1 MAEPAPA
8 AAAPLPPP
16 AAAGSLPTPEPAP
29 SRETRPFAPGADAR
43 PGPVA
48 EHFETRRR
56 VADSLREAAE
66 AEEERARELPDTV
79 AGFAVRRAS
88 RVAASPDESGQVW
101 LVTYGDMLTQLLCVF
116 VILLAAL
123 LAHRLGEGEQ
133 ADVAGLTG
141 RGTLVAAQLC
151 VGGDCPPGGAPG
163 EEPSPSAGPA
173 PAASFE
179 AVPQAAPPLPALP
192 DPTPPA
198 PAVAGPATSPVAV
211 PTPPDGEPVDAWAQG
226 VARWLWDAVEADAV
240 RRDASV
246 AVRDREV
253 TVRVGDRVLFDLGR
267 AELRPEAASLIAA
280 LGSRL
285 AELGAAV
292 RVEGHTDDLPI
303 ATARFPSNW
312 ELSAARA
319 ASVVRALIAAGMP
332 AARLTATGFAE
343 TRPVD
348 PDGTDAA
355 RAANRRVEIVVL
367 PPRGTY

>member
-1 MAEPAPA
+1 MAEVVPAPA
-8 AAAPLPPP
+8 GAVPPPAPDPAAAPASEAVGPD
-16 AAAGSLPTPEPAP
+16 AAP
-29 SRETRPFAPGADAR
+29 R

-48 EHFETRRR
+48 EHFEARRR
-56 VADSLREAAE
+56 VAEAFREAADAE
-66 AEEERARELPDTV
+66 AEKARGMPDAV
-79 AGFAVRRAS
+79 GGFAVRRAS
-88 RVAASPDESGQVW
+88 RVAAPPDESGQVW
-101 LVTYGDMLTQLLCVF
+101 LVTYGDLLTQLLCVF
-116 VILLAAL
+116 VIMLAAL
-123 LAHRLGEGEQ
+123 LAHRFSDGER
-133 ADVAGLTG
+133 ADLAGVTG
-141 RGTLVAAQLC
+141 RGVLTAPQVC
-151 VGGDCPPGGAPG
+151 VGGDCPPGGAPD
-163 EEPSPSAGPA
+163 EAPSPSAAVFEPVPA
-173 PAASFE
+173 PAPAP
-179 AVPQAAPPLPALP
+179 VPPAAAAPPA
-192 DPTPPA
+192 A
-198 PAVAGPATSPVAV
+198 PAAPPATSPVAV

-285 AELGAAV
+285 AELGASV

-319 ASVVRALIAAGMP
+319 ASVVRALVAAGMP
-332 AARLTATGFAE
+332 ATRLAATGFAE

-348 PDGTDAA
+348 PSGTDAA

>member
-1 MAEPAPA
+1 MDDQTAQQGSVA
-8 AAAPLPPP
+8 A
-16 AAAGSLPTPEPAP
+16 
-29 SRETRPFAPGADAR
+29 
-43 PGPVA
+43 
-48 EHFETRRR
+48 HFETRRK
-56 VADSLREAAE
+56 VADAFREAAE
-66 AEEERARELPDTV
+66 AEAERAREMPDTV
-79 AGFAVRRAS
+79 GGFAVRRAS
-88 RVAASPDESGQVW
+88 RVAGPPDESGQVW

-116 VILLAAL
+116 VIMMAAM
-123 LAHRLGEGEQ
+123 LAHQFTERER
-133 ADVAGLTG
+133 ADVPGVTG
-141 RGTLVAAQLC
+141 RGVLIEPQVC
-151 VGGDCPPGGAPG
+151 VGADCPPGGAPD
-163 EEPSPSAGPA
+163 EAPSPSAALFAPLQAPA
-173 PAASFE
+173 PGAPADRAPPASAD
-179 AVPQAAPPLPALP
+179 AVAAAPP
-192 DPTPPA
+192 
-198 PAVAGPATSPVAV
+198 ATAPVAV
-211 PTPPDGEPVDAWAQG
+211 PTPPDGEPVDDWAQG

-246 AVRDREV
+246 SVQDREV

-280 LGSRL
+280 LGARL

-332 AARLTATGFAE
+332 ANRLTATGHAE
-343 TRPVD
+343 TRPLD
-348 PDGTDAA
+348 PAGTDAA